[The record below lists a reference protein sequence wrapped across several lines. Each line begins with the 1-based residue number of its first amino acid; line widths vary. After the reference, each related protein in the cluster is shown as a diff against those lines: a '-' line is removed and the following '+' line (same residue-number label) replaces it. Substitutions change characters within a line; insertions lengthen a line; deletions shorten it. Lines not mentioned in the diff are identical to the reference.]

1 MLRPKTGRL
10 LAIGLL
16 ATIAVGCTRIERQPV
31 PASLVSHAMVPGLA
45 NARFWGDEVPKLDVA
60 AFVQTHMPGLARMAS
75 RPAPAMGRPLVEYLA
90 LSGGSKDGAFGA
102 GLLVGWSKRGDRP
115 RFEVVTGVSAGALIA
130 PYAFLGPGYDPQ
142 LEELWT
148 TFDTR
153 MLATPQLLAG
163 LLGAEAIADT
173 SPLRDLI
180 AKHIDDRMLRQIAQE
195 YRGGRLLMVGTTNL
209 DAQRQVIWNMG
220 EIAAAADRDPEAA
233 QLFRDVL
240 LASASIPGVFP
251 PVHVKVRVGD
261 KVFEEMHVD
270 GGATRHVF
278 LAPAQLS
285 LKTFDSLYPQPP
297 VRRVYVVRNG
307 KIAPS
312 YQAVQPNTL
321 AISARSLGTVT
332 KNQSLGDI
340 NRIYA
345 MTQRDG
351 AEFRLTSIPASFTA
365 ESKEQFDPVYMKALF
380 DVGFRLG
387 LEGKAWVRTPPEAA
401 PVAQPAP
408 SAREPVQRDRP
419 LQRESGVA
427 AKN

>member
-1 MLRPKTGRL
+1 
-10 LAIGLL
+10 
-16 ATIAVGCTRIERQPV
+16 
-31 PASLVSHAMVPGLA
+31 
-45 NARFWGDEVPKLDVA
+45 
-60 AFVQTHMPGLARMAS
+60 MAS
-75 RPAPAMGRPLVEYLA
+75 RPAPAGRPLVEYLA
-90 LSGGSKDGAFGA
+90 LSGGAKDGAFGA

-130 PYAFLGPGYDPQ
+130 PYVFLGPSYDPQ

-148 TFDTR
+148 TFDTG

-173 SPLRDLI
+173 SPLRSLI
-180 AKHIDDRMLRQIAQE
+180 GRHIDRRMLSQIAQE
-195 YRGGRLLMVGTTNL
+195 YRNGRLLMIGTTNL
-209 DAQRQVIWNMG
+209 DAQRPVIWNMG

-261 KVFEEMHVD
+261 QVFEEMHVD

-285 LKTFDSLYPQPP
+285 LKTFDSFYPQPP
-297 VRRVYVVRNG
+297 IRRVYVVRNG
-307 KIAPS
+307 KVAPS
-312 YQAVQPNTL
+312 YQAVQPTTL

-340 NRIYA
+340 NRIYT

-351 AEFRLTSIPASFTA
+351 AEFRLASIPASFTA
-365 ESKEQFDPVYMKALF
+365 ESKEQFDPVYMKALY
-380 DVGFRLG
+380 DVGMRLG
-387 LEGKAWVRTPPEAA
+387 LNGNAWVRTPPEAG
-401 PVAQPAP
+401 PATLPTP
-408 SAREPVQRDRP
+408 SAHEPAQRDRP
-419 LQRESGVA
+419 LQRQPGVA